1 MTIFFRS
8 RIPWTLSRHN
18 VCTKPDCLVC
28 GELYNSGVPKLW
40 TSTIDAHRQQVR
52 DAVLDGTAALIAE
65 RGLLAVGMSLVAE
78 RAGIGRATL
87 YKYFPDIEAVLLAW
101 HERQV
106 ASHLEHLERLA
117 AQAGT
122 AMQRLG
128 AVLTGYALIARE
140 SHTHPDAGFAAFL
153 HRGDHVSH
161 AQHALHHLVAGLIAQ
176 AVNEGA
182 AREDVAPEELANY
195 CLHALNAASTA
206 RSKPAAN
213 RIVTV
218 TLGGLRPPN

>member
-1 MTIFFRS
+1 MSSRS
-8 RIPWTLSRHN
+8 VSYR
-18 VCTKPDCLVC
+18 
-28 GELYNSGVPKLW
+28 GELYSGGVPKLW
-40 TSTIDAHRQQVR
+40 TDTIDAHRHQVR
-52 DAVLDGTAALIAE
+52 EAVLDATAGLIAE
-65 RGLLAVGMSLVAE
+65 QGLLAVSMSLVAE

-87 YKYFPDIEAVLLAW
+87 YKYFPDIESVLLAW

-106 ASHLEHLERLA
+106 AGHLDHLGRLA
-117 AQAGT
+117 AQPGT

-140 SHTHPDAGFAAFL
+140 SHTHPDAGLAAFL

-161 AQHALHHLVAGLIAQ
+161 AENALHHLVTDLVAQ
-176 AVNEGA
+176 AVHEGD
-182 AREDVAPEELANY
+182 ARVDVAPEELANY

-206 RSKPAAN
+206 LSKPAAN

>member
-1 MTIFFRS
+1 MSLARRTVA
-8 RIPWTLSRHN
+8 N
-18 VCTKPDCLVC
+18 VASCMMAD
-28 GELYNSGVPKLW
+28 VPKLW
-40 TSTIDAHRQQVR
+40 TDTIDAHRHQVR

-65 RGLLAVGMSLVAE
+65 QGLLAASMSLVAE

-87 YKYFPDIEAVLLAW
+87 YKYFPDIESVLLAW

-106 ASHLEHLERLA
+106 AGHLDHLERLA
-117 AQAGT
+117 AQPGT

-128 AVLTGYALIARE
+128 AVLTGYALIARK
-140 SHTHPDAGFAAFL
+140 SHTHSDAGLAAFL
-153 HRGDHVSH
+153 HRGDHVSDAEH
-161 AQHALHHLVAGLIAQ
+161 GLHRLVTDLVAQ
-176 AVNEGA
+176 TVYEGDV
-182 AREDVAPEELANY
+182 REDVAPEELANY

-206 RSKPAAN
+206 RSEPAAN

>member
-1 MTIFFRS
+1 MP
-8 RIPWTLSRHN
+8 RILSRHSGYSR
-18 VCTKPDCLVC
+18 TYCLAY
-28 GELYNSGVPKLW
+28 GELYGLSVPKLW

-117 AQAGT
+117 AQPGT

-161 AQHALHHLVAGLIAQ
+161 AQHALHHLVADLIAQ
-176 AVNEGA
+176 AVNEGDV
-182 AREDVAPEELANY
+182 REDVAPEELANY